1 MSFSDAVRT
10 CFSKYVTFSG
20 RATRPEYWWFV
31 LFTILGSIVLLIVDT
46 ILFGPVQTVQQRTD
60 FFSGETELVTTVKYS
75 GPISGLFSLLVL
87 IPSISAGWRR
97 MHDTGKSGL
106 YLIYPLIVITGV
118 GIARA
123 LLLGPNGGALGWL
136 GGVIM
141 WIGIFVLFISPL
153 LVLWW
158 LTRPT
163 QPGDNEYGPNP
174 IEAHS

>member
-31 LFTILGSIVLLIVDT
+31 LFNLLGSFAASILDRF
-46 ILFGPVQTVQQRTD
+46 LFGSGQDIVVQTGFEAGAQA
-60 FFSGETELVTTVKYS
+60 
-75 GPISGLFSLLVL
+75 GPLAGLFSLVMFVPLL
-87 IPSISAGWRR
+87 AAGWRR
-97 MHDTGKSGL
+97 MHDTGRSGL
-106 YLIYPLIVITGV
+106 FLLYPLIVMTGV
-118 GIARA
+118 GIAGA
-123 LLLGPNGGALGWL
+123 LLIGPDGTFAGGL

-141 WIGIFVLFISPL
+141 WIGIFVLAISPL

-174 IEAHS
+174 TEAHS